1 MQGQIPEIDVEE
13 LAALLEDDIVLV
25 DVRQPDE
32 HLEARV
38 PGVQLIPLPEL
49 GERHDEIPGSDTVYV
64 ICKVG
69 GRSMRACEFLAAQGR
84 QVVNVAGGTDA
95 WIGSGRPVESGPVS
109 G

>member
-13 LAALLEDDIVLV
+13 LASLLEGDIVLV

-32 HLEARV
+32 HVEARV

-49 GERHDEIPGSDTVYV
+49 GERHVEIPEADTVYV

-69 GRSMRACEFLAAQGR
+69 GRSMKACEFLVAQGR
-84 QVVNVAGGTDA
+84 QAVNVAGGTNA
-95 WIGSGRPVESGPVS
+95 WIESGRAVDSGPEA